1 MLFGCLAVWL
11 AGCHLL
17 AQRLVALPHNQHHR
31 QQQQRQQHHC
41 QQQQRQQR
49 HCQQQQR
56 QQQQKQSKP

>member
-1 MLFGCLAVWL
+1 MVFVCLAVWL

-31 QQQQRQQHHC
+31 QQQQRQQHH
-41 QQQQRQQR
+41 R
-49 HCQQQQR
+49 QQQQR